1 MIILQIV
8 LVTLY
13 CLILVEENCWEIVF
27 ETYSSQLLGGDG
39 AVSILVEEGEC
50 LLELSDLLLSQ
61 LISLEHT
68 QLDPRVD

>member
-13 CLILVEENCWEIVF
+13 CLILVEENYWENAV

-68 QLDPRVD
+68 QLDPRFD